1 MKLHLKNAAYCL
13 MLIAS
18 GLFVACNDD
27 GTADTDAT
35 GDTANLA
42 NNANNNASEGGT
54 ALNSGDRDFISEV
67 IASDMAE
74 IRLAQLAQQ
83 KASSAEIKN
92 VAKTLETDHTTS
104 LNQLKDLA
112 SRKGVTAPADEDNDA
127 RKRYDDLNSKTG
139 TAFDRDWVEKVM
151 DKHDKAIKK
160 FENKSTDNNADA
172 DLKAWAAGL
181 IPKLRTHHD
190 QLMGIHNKLRK

>member
-1 MKLHLKNAAYCL
+1 MKFHLKKTAFGIL
-13 MLIAS
+13 VIAS

-27 GTADTDAT
+27 GTAENDGADTS
-35 GDTANLA
+35 NVA
-42 NNANNNASEGGT
+42 NNSNNNASDTGT
-54 ALNSGDRDFISEV
+54 SINSGDRDFVSEV
-67 IASDMAE
+67 IVSDMAE

-83 KASSAEIKN
+83 KASSAEVKN
-92 VAKTLETDHTTS
+92 VAKTLETDHTAS

-112 SRKGVTAPADEDNDA
+112 SRKGVTAPAEEDNDA
-127 RKRYDDLNSKTG
+127 KSRYDDLNKKSG

-172 DLKAWAAGL
+172 DVKTWAAGM

-190 QLMGIHNKLRK
+190 QLMAIQNKLKK